1 MKKWLEALAVY
12 ADRRL
17 MAILFLGFSSGLP
30 LALSASTLAAW
41 MTEAGV
47 DIKTIGLFALAG
59 LPYNLKFLW
68 APAIDG
74 LRLPWLAGRLGRR
87 RGWTILTQLL
97 LIGALLA
104 LGASDPAQAPLATA
118 SLALLVAFCS
128 ASQDIVIDA
137 FRVEILEED
146 QYAAGAAMVQ
156 LGYRIG
162 MLVAGAGALLLAS
175 FFSWFVTYA
184 AMAALVGVGLIT
196 AFLTPEPKAP
206 TQQASDWR
214 GRLSDSVI
222 GPFKDLIARQGWSL
236 ALILAFI
243 VLYKMGDALAGVMSM
258 PFYIKM
264 GFSKPEIAGISKLY
278 GTLAT
283 LLGAFLGGI
292 VGARMGIGRGLLLCG
307 FLQMVS
313 NLMFAWQATVG
324 YDLLALTLTIGVENL
339 AGGMGSAVFVAYLS
353 RLCNLA
359 YTGTQ
364 YALLSALATMGRT
377 GLAASGGFLVEA
389 LGWFDFFLVST
400 AAALPGLLL
409 LIWMLKRFPE
419 TLAKPQ

>member
-1 MKKWLEALAVY
+1 MKNWRESLAVY

-17 MAILFLGFSSGLP
+17 IAILFLGFSSGLP

-47 DIKTIGLFALAG
+47 DMKTIGLFALAG

-74 LRLPWLAGRLGRR
+74 LRIPFFSDRLGRR
-87 RGWTILTQLL
+87 RAWTILTQLL

-104 LGASDPAQAPLATA
+104 LGTSDPAKAPLDTA
-118 SLALLVAFCS
+118 ALALLVAFCS

-175 FFSWFVTYA
+175 FFSWFITYA
-184 AMAALVGVGLIT
+184 AMAALVGIGLIT
-196 AFLTPEPKAP
+196 VILTPEPQAP
-206 TQQASDWR
+206 RLASDWR
-214 GRLSDSVI
+214 ERLRDSVI
-222 GPFKDLIARQGWSL
+222 GPFKDLVARQGWNL
-236 ALILAFI
+236 ALILAFV

-264 GFSKPEIAGISKLY
+264 GFSKAEIAGISKLY

-307 FLQMVS
+307 FLQMIS

-324 YDLLALTLTIGVENL
+324 HDLLALTLTIGVENL

-353 RLCNLA
+353 RLCNVA

-389 LGWFDFFLVST
+389 LGWFEFFLVST
-400 AAALPGLLL
+400 AAALPGIIL
-409 LIWMLKRFPE
+409 LIWMLRRFPQ
-419 TLAKPQ
+419 TLSKSQ